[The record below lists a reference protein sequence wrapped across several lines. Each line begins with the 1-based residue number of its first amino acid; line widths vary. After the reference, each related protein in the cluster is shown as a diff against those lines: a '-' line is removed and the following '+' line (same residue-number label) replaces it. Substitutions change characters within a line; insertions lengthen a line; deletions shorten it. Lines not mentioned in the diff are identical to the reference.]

1 MSKKVFAVISREFIT
16 RVRTKGFIIGTL
28 LMPLMFVL
36 FLGGIFI
43 FAIFFQ
49 PSTKTY
55 DVVDLSGIMY
65 DEFTEILNDTLDDG
79 EPKYVFN
86 KTELKDGNLD
96 STLADLQNLVNSK
109 KIDGYLVFPEDI
121 LDAKTVQYAA
131 RNVSNFEEQRDI
143 SRALSRI
150 VTNHKLSETG
160 VSPDSIRNIFNQGEV
175 NLISHQVTEEGAT
188 EKSGAS
194 SFVLTYILVYMIFL
208 MVMIY
213 GQSVMRSVIEEKS
226 QRISE
231 TIISAIKPM
240 ELLVGKLIGICML
253 GITQLVIVGLI
264 FLVVALYGQVI
275 FVNFG
280 VSSVDLLDV
289 VNQINFSLNIFIF
302 MILFFFFGF
311 VFYASIFAA
320 VGAMVNTEEEGQ
332 QFQMPIIILLIF
344 SFFIM
349 FTVAQNPD
357 TAKAYWIS
365 LIPFFTPIVMFARIS
380 VSDPVIPDGA
390 YLSILVMIVSTTLLL
405 WLISKIYRVGILMYG
420 KKPSLKE
427 AIKWIKY
434 K

>member
-55 DVVDLSGIMY
+55 DVIDLSGIMY
-65 DEFTEILNDTLDDG
+65 DEFTEILNDTLDGG

-86 KTELKDGNLD
+86 KSELKNENLD
-96 STLADLQNLVNSK
+96 STLANLQNLVNSK
-109 KIDGYLVFPEDI
+109 KIDGYLVFPKDI
-121 LDAKTVQYAA
+121 LDVKTVQYAA
-131 RNVSNFEEQRDI
+131 RNVSNFEEQNDI
-143 SRALSRI
+143 SRALSKI
-150 VTNHKLSETG
+150 VTNYKLSETG

-175 NLISHQVTEEGAT
+175 DLISHQVTEEGAT

-264 FLVVALYGQVI
+264 FLVLALYGGAI
-275 FVNFG
+275 FSSFG
-280 VSSVDLLDV
+280 VSSMDLLDV

-390 YLSILVMIVSTTLLL
+390 YLSVLVMIVSTTLLL

>member
-1 MSKKVFAVISREFIT
+1 MSKKVFAVISREFVT

-55 DVVDLSGIMY
+55 DVVDFSGIMY
-65 DEFTEILNDTLDDG
+65 DEFTEILNDTLGGG

-86 KTELKDGNLD
+86 KAELKDGNLD
-96 STLADLQNLVNSK
+96 STLAYLQNRVNGK
-109 KIDGYLVFPEDI
+109 KIDGYLIFPKDI

-131 RNVSNFEEQRDI
+131 RNVSNFEEQNDI

-150 VTNHKLSETG
+150 VTNYKLSESG
-160 VSPDSIRNIFNQGEV
+160 VSPDSVRNIFNRGKV
-175 NLISHQVTEEGAT
+175 KLVSHQVTEEGAT

-264 FLVVALYGQVI
+264 FLVVALYGQAI
-275 FVNFG
+275 FISFG
-280 VSSVDLLDV
+280 VSSMDLLDV
-289 VNQINFSLNIFIF
+289 INQINFSLNIFIF

-320 VGAMVNTEEEGQ
+320 VGAIVNTEEEGQ